1 MMPTNKTGHSGSSGQ
16 GRQGRGGSNHR
27 QPDRGLSTR
36 SLALSA
42 MLAALALIFSYVEAL
57 IPLPVPVPGI
67 KLGIANLVIV
77 MAIYKLGFR
86 YAFTINCVR
95 IVIAGLLFSGV
106 FGMIYSF
113 AGGILSLLV
122 MYLLQRTGWFSMVG
136 VSMAGGVAHNLG
148 QLITAS
154 LLVQSVRMMS
164 YFSILLFS
172 GLISGIFIG
181 VLASLIY
188 RRLPDLQV

>member
-1 MMPTNKTGHSGSSGQ
+1 MSMAPNKTRNSGQ
-16 GRQGRGGSNHR
+16 SRQNRNRSNR
-27 QPDRGLSTR
+27 SRPDRGLSTR
-36 SLALSA
+36 RLALSA

-95 IVIAGLLFSGV
+95 IAIAGLLFSGV

-113 AGGILSLLV
+113 AGGVLSLLV

-172 GLISGIFIG
+172 GLISGILIG

>member
-1 MMPTNKTGHSGSSGQ
+1 MSSQ
-16 GRQGRGGSNHR
+16 ANRTA
-27 QPDRGLSTR
+27 DRGFKTR
-36 SLALSA
+36 RLALSA

-57 IPLPVPVPGI
+57 IPIPVPVPGI

-106 FGMIYSF
+106 FGMFYSF
-113 AGGILSLLV
+113 AGGILSIAV
-122 MYLLQRTGWFSMVG
+122 MYLLYRTGWFSMIG

-148 QLITAS
+148 QLITACLIVS
-154 LLVQSVRMMS
+154 NVRLMS

-172 GLISGIFIG
+172 GLFSGIAVGF
-181 VLASLIY
+181 LAALIY
-188 RRLPDLQV
+188 RRLPDMRV

>member
-1 MMPTNKTGHSGSSGQ
+1 MSSQ
-16 GRQGRGGSNHR
+16 ANRTAE
-27 QPDRGLSTR
+27 RGLKTR
-36 SLALSA
+36 RLALSA

-57 IPLPVPVPGI
+57 IPIPVPVPGI

-106 FGMIYSF
+106 FGMFYSF
-113 AGGILSLLV
+113 AGGILSILI
-122 MYLLQRTGWFSMVG
+122 MYLLYKTGWFSMVG

-148 QLITAS
+148 QLITACLIVS
-154 LLVQSVRMMS
+154 NVRLMS

-172 GLISGIFIG
+172 GLFSGIAVGI
-181 VLASLIY
+181 LATLIY
-188 RRLPDLQV
+188 RRLPDIRV

>member
-1 MMPTNKTGHSGSSGQ
+1 MAAPNKTGHSGSSGQ
-16 GRQGRGGSNHR
+16 GRQDRSNHR
-27 QPDRGLSTR
+27 QPDRSLSTR
-36 SLALSA
+36 RLALSA
-42 MLAALALIFSYVEAL
+42 MLAALALIFSYVEVL
-57 IPLPVPVPGI
+57 IPLPAPVPGI

-172 GLISGIFIG
+172 GLISGILIG

>member
-1 MMPTNKTGHSGSSGQ
+1 MMPTNRTTS
-16 GRQGRGGSNHR
+16 R
-27 QPDRGLSTR
+27 STR
-36 SLALSA
+36 RLALSA
-42 MLAALALIFSYVEAL
+42 MLAVLALIFSYVEAL

-95 IVIAGLLFSGV
+95 IFIAGLLFSGV

-113 AGGILSLLV
+113 AGGVLSLLV

-172 GLISGIFIG
+172 GLISGILIG

>member
-1 MMPTNKTGHSGSSGQ
+1 MSLQANRTAE
-16 GRQGRGGSNHR
+16 
-27 QPDRGLSTR
+27 RGLKTR
-36 SLALSA
+36 RLALSA

-57 IPLPVPVPGI
+57 IPIPVPVPGI

-106 FGMIYSF
+106 FGMFYSF
-113 AGGILSLLV
+113 AGGILSILI
-122 MYLLQRTGWFSMVG
+122 MYLLYKTGWFSMVG

-148 QLITAS
+148 QLITACLIVS
-154 LLVQSVRMMS
+154 NVRLMS

-172 GLISGIFIG
+172 GLFSGIAVG
-181 VLASLIY
+181 VLATLIY
-188 RRLPDLQV
+188 RRLPDIRV

>member
-1 MMPTNKTGHSGSSGQ
+1 MSSQDNRTRRAADQ
-16 GRQGRGGSNHR
+16 GLR
-27 QPDRGLSTR
+27 TR
-36 SLALSA
+36 RLALSA
-42 MLAALALIFSYVEAL
+42 MFAALALIFSYVEAM
-57 IPLPVPVPGI
+57 IPVPVPVPGI

-106 FGMIYSF
+106 FGMFYSF
-113 AGGILSLLV
+113 AGGILSILV
-122 MYLLQRTGWFSMVG
+122 MYLLYKTGWFSMIG

-154 LLVQSVRMMS
+154 LIVSNIRMMS

-172 GLISGIFIG
+172 GLFSGIAVGF
-181 VLASLIY
+181 LAALIY
-188 RRLPDLQV
+188 RRLPDMRV

>member
-1 MMPTNKTGHSGSSGQ
+1 MAPNKTRNSGQ
-16 GRQGRGGSNHR
+16 SRQNRNRSNR
-27 QPDRGLSTR
+27 SRPDRGLSTR
-36 SLALSA
+36 RLALSA

-95 IVIAGLLFSGV
+95 IAIAGLLFSGV

-113 AGGILSLLV
+113 AGGVLSLLV

-172 GLISGIFIG
+172 GLTSGILIG

>member
-1 MMPTNKTGHSGSSGQ
+1 MSSQ
-16 GRQGRGGSNHR
+16 ANRTAE
-27 QPDRGLSTR
+27 RGLKTR
-36 SLALSA
+36 RLALSA
-42 MLAALALIFSYVEAL
+42 MLAALALIFSYVEAM
-57 IPLPVPVPGI
+57 IPIPVPVPGI

-106 FGMIYSF
+106 FGMFYSF
-113 AGGILSLLV
+113 AGGILSILI
-122 MYLLQRTGWFSMVG
+122 MYLLYKTGWFSMVG

-148 QLITAS
+148 QLITACLIVS
-154 LLVQSVRMMS
+154 NVRLMS

-172 GLISGIFIG
+172 GLFSGIAVG
-181 VLASLIY
+181 VLATLIY
-188 RRLPDLQV
+188 RRLPDIRV

>member
-1 MMPTNKTGHSGSSGQ
+1 MAPNKAE
-16 GRQGRGGSNHR
+16 HR
-27 QPDRGLSTR
+27 RHTDRTRHDPGLSTR
-36 SLALSA
+36 RLALSA

-77 MAIYKLGFR
+77 MAVYKLGFR

-122 MYLLQRTGWFSMVG
+122 MDLLRRTGWFSMVG
-136 VSMAGGVAHNLG
+136 VSMAGGVVHNLG

-154 LLVQSVRMMS
+154 LLVESVRMMS

-172 GLISGIFIG
+172 GLISGILIG

-188 RRLPDLQV
+188 RRLPHLKV

>member
-1 MMPTNKTGHSGSSGQ
+1 MMPTNRTTS
-16 GRQGRGGSNHR
+16 R
-27 QPDRGLSTR
+27 STR
-36 SLALSA
+36 RLALSA

-95 IVIAGLLFSGV
+95 IFIAGLLFSGV

-113 AGGILSLLV
+113 AGGVLSLLV
-122 MYLLQRTGWFSMVG
+122 MYLLQWTGWFSM
-136 VSMAGGVAHNLG
+136 
-148 QLITAS
+148 ITAS

-172 GLISGIFIG
+172 GLISGILIG
-181 VLASLIY
+181 VLASLTY

>member
-1 MMPTNKTGHSGSSGQ
+1 MSSQ
-16 GRQGRGGSNHR
+16 ANRTA
-27 QPDRGLSTR
+27 DRGLRTR
-36 SLALSA
+36 RLALSA

-57 IPLPVPVPGI
+57 IPIPVPVPGI

-106 FGMIYSF
+106 FGMVYSF
-113 AGGILSLLV
+113 AGGILSILI
-122 MYLLQRTGWFSMVG
+122 MYLLYKTGWFSMVG
-136 VSMAGGVAHNLG
+136 GSMAGGVAHNLG
-148 QLITAS
+148 QLITACLIVS
-154 LLVQSVRMMS
+154 NVRLMS

-172 GLISGIFIG
+172 GLFSGIAVG
-181 VLASLIY
+181 VLATLIY
-188 RRLPDLQV
+188 RRLPDIRV